1 MRYLP
6 VEEARKKL
14 GKLVVEASSGEPVVI
29 GRRGT
34 EQAILLSQEE
44 YERLRR
50 IEGQA
55 AQTRL
60 EEALE
65 AIRAEVRKEKLPRKV
80 VNEAIRWA
88 RRR

>member
-14 GKLVVEASSGEPVVI
+14 GKLVAEAATGEPVVI

-34 EQAILLSQEE
+34 EQAVLLSGEE

-50 IEGQA
+50 IAEQA
-55 AQTRL
+55 AVARFKQSL
-60 EEALE
+60 EAIQAEVRRARISRKVVDE
-65 AIRAEVRKEKLPRKV
+65 AIRA
-80 VNEAIRWA
+80 A